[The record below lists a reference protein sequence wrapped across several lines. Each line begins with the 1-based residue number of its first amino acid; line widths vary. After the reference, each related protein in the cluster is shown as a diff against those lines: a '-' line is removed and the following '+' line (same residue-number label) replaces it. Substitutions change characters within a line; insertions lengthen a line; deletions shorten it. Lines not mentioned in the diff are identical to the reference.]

1 MEDLEVIRI
10 DAGMPTS
17 RFVRLVGIPERTYR
31 RWQAK
36 ARRDLPPKG
45 PWPTPV
51 RDAHREVILREA
63 TTHAAWGHRKIW
75 ALARFVG
82 HEVSASTVART
93 LDDAGLLLTAD
104 YQRDRRQTA
113 RERKAAFMEPIVSP
127 LQAWQLDF
135 SELETDAG
143 GTWRVGAC
151 VDYYS
156 KVEFGWH
163 WSPSATHRDAIETVE
178 LALAE
183 AERLAGRP
191 LVEELTDPATGEV
204 RQIVLVT
211 DNGGHFRAFRFEH
224 FCEVHPLLRHVR
236 TRVRTPG
243 QNGVRERAFQT
254 LKYERLYREDIADA
268 LDLVRIAEESRR
280 EYNEVRPTSTLPG
293 IGPWRSIRAWPT
305 PRSPTSP
312 ARKPC
317 QLVDTAQLFQQ
328 EN

>member
-1 MEDLEVIRI
+1 
-10 DAGMPTS
+10 MPTS

-36 ARRDLPPKG
+36 ARQALPAKG

-51 RDAHREVILREA
+51 RDAHREVILTKA
-63 TTHAAWGHRKIW
+63 TTHQAWGHRKIW
-75 ALARFVG
+75 ALTRFDG
-82 HEVSASTVART
+82 YEVSPSTVART
-93 LDDAGLLLTAD
+93 LDDAGLLLKAD
-104 YQRDRRQTA
+104 YQRERRQTA
-113 RERKAAFMEPIVSP
+113 RERKAAFMEPIVRP

-135 SELETDAG
+135 SEFETDAG

-191 LVEELTDPATGEV
+191 LIEELTDPVTGEV

-224 FCEVHPLLRHVR
+224 FCELHPLLRHVR

-268 LDLVRIAEESRR
+268 LDLVRIAEEFRR
-280 EYNEVRPTSTLPG
+280 EYNEVRPHEHLAWNRPLEVHQGLADPTIPNFPAPKTLP
-293 IGPWRSIRAWPT
+293 T
-305 PRSPTSP
+305 T
-312 ARKPC
+312 
-317 QLVDTAQLFQQ
+317 
-328 EN
+328 